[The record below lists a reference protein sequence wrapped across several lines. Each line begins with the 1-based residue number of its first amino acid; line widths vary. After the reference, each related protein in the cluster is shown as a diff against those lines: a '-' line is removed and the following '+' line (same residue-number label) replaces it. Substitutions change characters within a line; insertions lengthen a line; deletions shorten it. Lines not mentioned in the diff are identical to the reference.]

1 MLCGC
6 ILRLMQPGIRSL
18 LRARMDLNQMS
29 PYLLF
34 KRITIQGGSLSQA
47 YIDRILKGTVNQVS
61 VEKLRLLAK
70 AFNDPIE
77 VWLEAAGYLE
87 GISSVEAAIE
97 QRYGPLFKDAKMA
110 AILTKKGVIEI
121 LEVLA
126 TVPDE
131 KMAGLAEFIKTY
143 AKGLQ

>member
-1 MLCGC
+1 MSVPTLLSSRLKQKDMAVYALHKATGYKISHSYLNK
-6 ILRLMQPGIRSL
+6 ILNG
-18 LRARMDLNQMS
+18 D
-29 PYLLF
+29 
-34 KRITIQGGSLSQA
+34 
-47 YIDRILKGTVNQVS
+47 VNQVS

-77 VWLEAAGYLE
+77 VWLEAAGYLD
-87 GISSVEAAIE
+87 GIESVEQAIE
-97 QRYGPLFKDAKMA
+97 QRYGPLFKNSKMA
-110 AILTKKGVIEI
+110 AILTKKGVIDI
-121 LEVLA
+121 LEILA

>member
-1 MLCGC
+1 MNVPEL
-6 ILRLMQPGIRSL
+6 LNKRLTDYGIAMYEVHKRTGHLISVT
-18 LRARMDLNQMS
+18 
-29 PYLLF
+29 YL
-34 KRITIQGGSLSQA
+34 KSIRDG
-47 YIDRILKGTVNQVS
+47 KVKQVS

-110 AILTKKGVIEI
+110 AILTKKVVIDI
-121 LEVLA
+121 LEILA

-131 KMAGLAEFIKTY
+131 KLPGMVEFIKTY

>member
-1 MLCGC
+1 MNVSEL
-6 ILRLMQPGIRSL
+6 LNKRLSELNIAMYELHKRTGHQISVTYLKSIRE
-18 LRARMDLNQMS
+18 D
-29 PYLLF
+29 
-34 KRITIQGGSLSQA
+34 KV
-47 YIDRILKGTVNQVS
+47 KQVS

-97 QRYGPLFKDAKMA
+97 QRYGPLFKDSKMA

-121 LEVLA
+121 LEILA
-126 TVPDE
+126 TVPE
-131 KMAGLAEFIKTY
+131 QKLPGMVEFIKTY
-143 AKGLQ
+143 ARGIQ